1 MKNDELT
8 ELLESTLE
16 ELTSKEQT
24 YTEVIAHLAHKKV
37 LEEKFQTTLDMN
49 EDFII
54 EASGGESEDYENV
67 SVDMKQAIYDV
78 MVELHEIISVQDQLK
93 LPN

>member
-1 MKNDELT
+1 MKNDKLT

-24 YTEVIAHLAHKKV
+24 YTEVIDHLAHKKV
-37 LEEKFQTTLDMN
+37 LKEKFQTTLDMN

-54 EASGGESEDYENV
+54 EASGGEFQDYENIP
-67 SVDMKQAIYDV
+67 VDMKQAVYSV
-78 MVELHEIISVQDQLK
+78 MVELHEILSIQDQME

>member
-1 MKNDELT
+1 MKNDKLT

-24 YTEVIAHLAHKKV
+24 YTEVIDHLAHKKV

-54 EASGGESEDYENV
+54 EASGG
-67 SVDMKQAIYDV
+67 
-78 MVELHEIISVQDQLK
+78 
-93 LPN
+93 

>member
-1 MKNDELT
+1 MKNDKLT

-24 YTEVIAHLAHKKV
+24 YTEVIDHLAHKKL

-54 EASGGESEDYENV
+54 EASGEDVEDV
-67 SVDMKQAIYDV
+67 SVDMKQAIYNV
-78 MVELHEIISVQDQLK
+78 MVELHEIMSVQDQLK